1 MNDTFGGV
9 WSPGRLVG
17 VVARPQTYK
26 NLAYLLVTLP
36 LAIVYAS
43 VLTVG
48 FAFGLVLSIVLV
60 GLAVL
65 LGVVIAARGLAGIE
79 RWLANALLSV
89 ELRTP
94 DDVSAGDGP
103 IESAR
108 GYLEAPSTW
117 RGLGFL
123 SVKFYVGVVGVVL
136 VVFLAEA
143 IQLLL
148 TPLRYPARVEFA
160 EVNDEPVAW
169 TIQSLPES
177 LLAAVVG
184 LVGTVVVL
192 HLINGFAYVV
202 CRIAEALLGGDA
214 EA

>member
-1 MNDTFGGV
+1 MNDTSGGV
-9 WSPGRLVG
+9 WSPARLVG

-48 FAFGLVLSIVLV
+48 FAFGLILSVVLV

-123 SVKFYVGVVGVVL
+123 SVKFYVGIVGIVL
-136 VVFLAEA
+136 VVFLVEA
-143 IQLLL
+143 LQLLL
-148 TPLRYPARVEFA
+148 APLRYPARIEFA
-160 EVNDEPVAW
+160 EVNGEPVTW

-184 LVGTVVVL
+184 LVGIFVVL

-202 CRIAEALLGGDA
+202 CRIAEALLGEDS

>member
-1 MNDTFGGV
+1 MSDTFGRV
-9 WSPGRLVG
+9 WSPARLVG

-48 FAFGLVLSIVLV
+48 FAFGLILSIVLV

-65 LGVVIAARGLAGIE
+65 LGIVIAARGLAGIE

-108 GYLEAPSTW
+108 RYLEAPSTW

-123 SVKFYVGVVGVVL
+123 SVKFYVGIVGIIL
-136 VVFLAEA
+136 VVFLAETV
-143 IQLLL
+143 QLLFA
-148 TPLRYPARVEFA
+148 PLQYPARIEFG

-184 LVGTVVVL
+184 LVGAIVVL

-202 CRIAEALLGGDA
+202 CRIAEALLGGDSDA
-214 EA
+214 